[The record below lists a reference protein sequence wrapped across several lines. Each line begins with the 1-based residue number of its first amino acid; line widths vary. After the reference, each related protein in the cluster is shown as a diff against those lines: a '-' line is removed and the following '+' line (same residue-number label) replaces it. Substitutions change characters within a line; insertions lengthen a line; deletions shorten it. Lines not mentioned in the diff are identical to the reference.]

1 MLVIYVCVQ
10 NFLSPFKL
18 QKLTEIFVVEIIF
31 YLGFVLNDLASQR
44 MRGRE
49 VQIREIDGTRM
60 VKKKKRWVFVDAG

>member
-1 MLVIYVCVQ
+1 MCTK
-10 NFLSPFKL
+10 FLSPFKL

-31 YLGFVLNDLASQR
+31 YLGFVLNDPASQR

-60 VKKKKRWVFVDAG
+60 VKKKKVNIC